1 MKHILVVIGL
11 LAAGFAIV
19 SCTKEGTSSK
29 EPAEEIAFKVPA
41 NFPAPHYDMTTYP
54 VTRDGFILGR
64 KLFYDAILSRN
75 GTISCGS
82 CHEQGSAFTH
92 HGHDISHGIDDRL
105 GRRNAPAI
113 QNMAWYK
120 EFMWDGGVNHL
131 DLQPIAPITAHE
143 EMDEDLSNVLEKLR
157 KHKDYPAL
165 FKKAY
170 GNDSITTAR
179 FLKSISQFMNMLVS
193 ANSKY
198 DKVMRKEENAVFTS
212 DEAAGYVLF
221 KTHCASC
228 HAEPLFTDLSYRDNG
243 LGKTPNNDMGR
254 YEVTLRPQDRYTF
267 KVPSLRNV
275 MLTAPYMHNG
285 SIRNMAGVLEHYTQG
300 LQDTENLDPV
310 LKDATTGK
318 PRNISL
324 STREKE
330 QLTAFLHTLSDESFV
345 RNRLFAE
352 PM

>member
-1 MKHILVVIGL
+1 MKHVLVILILVIG
-11 LAAGFAIV
+11 GFAVI
-19 SCTKEGTSSK
+19 SCTKENISSK
-29 EPAEEIAFKVPA
+29 ENEPEIEFIVPG
-41 NFPAPHYDMTTYP
+41 NFPAPHYDMSAYP
-54 VTRDGFILGR
+54 VTKDGFILGR

-92 HGHDISHGIDDRL
+92 HGHDISHGIEDRL

-143 EMDEDLSNVLEKLR
+143 EMDEDLANVLEKLR

-198 DKVMRKEENAVFTS
+198 DKIMRKEENAFFTA
-212 DEAAGYVLF
+212 DEGAGYALF
-221 KTHCASC
+221 KTHCSSC

-254 YEVTLRPQDRYTF
+254 YEITLRAQDKYAF

-285 SIRNMAGVLEHYTQG
+285 SIRNMAGVFEHYTQG

-310 LKDATTGK
+310 LKDAATGK
-318 PRNISL
+318 PSNISL
-324 STREKE
+324 STKEKE